1 MPGHM
6 RTFRQ
11 CAARAR
17 DKLLRPNNAALYIV
31 SYMASGDKRPGRR
44 EQELV
49 DDAVDWRAAAAAYA
63 PHLAAA
69 LIVDGTALRAAV
81 ARAFPEQWDKP
92 QQAWML
98 YQFALMEAAARM
110 AAAAPGG
117 FSPVSTVDLLGP
129 TGGCGW
135 HKAVPVGAVAS
146 IRSGW
151 APAGGVSPG
160 VPYDVLIR
168 MRPDLFVVGTLRIAA
183 ALPQPTSA
191 PPAPATADTWTLAL
205 TCGGET
211 DSSERTGAV
220 IEVAATFGGAAVL
233 VAPHHPVAEWVLD
246 PVSDLV
252 SVAAFT
258 QGVAFSGIYTRLA
271 SQPEAAKRAV
281 LFDPQATAERLW
293 RQVAADLGLELR
305 RGFGWFGILRNE
317 TTFQL
322 GKDEGAASERRR
334 QLVRRIFSIFDPAS
348 IPCPRADGSMDRLAP
363 HRRRRRK

>member
-1 MPGHM
+1 
-6 RTFRQ
+6 
-11 CAARAR
+11 
-17 DKLLRPNNAALYIV
+17 
-31 SYMASGDKRPGRR
+31 
-44 EQELV
+44 
-49 DDAVDWRAAAAAYA
+49 
-63 PHLAAA
+63 
-69 LIVDGTALRAAV
+69 
-81 ARAFPEQWDKP
+81 
-92 QQAWML
+92 
-98 YQFALMEAAARM
+98 
-110 AAAAPGG
+110 
-117 FSPVSTVDLLGP
+117 
-129 TGGCGW
+129 
-135 HKAVPVGAVAS
+135 
-146 IRSGW
+146 
-151 APAGGVSPG
+151 
-160 VPYDVLIR
+160 

-183 ALPQPTSA
+183 ALPQPPSA
-191 PPAPATADTWTLAL
+191 PPAPAAAETWTLAL

-211 DSSERTGAV
+211 DSTDAQSASNSERTGAV
-220 IEVAATFGGAAVL
+220 VEISATFGGAAVL

-252 SVAAFT
+252 SVAAFA

-271 SQPEAAKRAV
+271 SQSDAAKRAV